1 MIKSSIVTGTLSIL
15 FYLVILLLYLQDI
28 INELMFLCI
37 LLISLIILLLTLIV
51 FRKKRASKRGI
62 SVAFIIL
69 FLLFCYE
76 FLLLGYTTPSH
87 LINLY
92 VEPTE
97 AIEDSGIFLLP
108 VQKITIRN
116 KHEMKEILKTRD
128 GDVLSISKINNRMIY
143 GFKNRQILLWLHLQ
157 KESIEETEDNVK
169 KYLGQ
174 EDEWLNNFFNREQ
187 ISGDSAGLNLVLNG
201 LYKRGKFK
209 SEIPIAVTGAINGKG
224 DVFPVEY
231 IKEKVKITEKSGI
244 EFMIIPSENA
254 EEVAN
259 VQNELKAN
267 VEIFDVSNV
276 DEAIQIINDLNKK
289 H

>member
-1 MIKSSIVTGTLSIL
+1 MNKSSIVTGILSIL
-15 FYLVILLLYLQDI
+15 FYLVVLLFYLQDV
-28 INELMFLCI
+28 INEWMFLCI
-37 LLISLIILLLTLIV
+37 LFISLITMLLRLIVLRKKNACKGKISIALIILILL
-51 FRKKRASKRGI
+51 FS
-62 SVAFIIL
+62 
-69 FLLFCYE
+69 YE

-108 VQKITIRN
+108 VQEITIRN
-116 KHEMKEILKTRD
+116 KHELKEILTTRN
-128 GDVLSISKINNRMIY
+128 GDVLTITKLNNRKIY
-143 GFKNRQILLWLHLQ
+143 GYKNRQILSWFQ
-157 KESIEETEDNVK
+157 KALIEESEDNVK

-201 LYKRGKFK
+201 LYKRGNFK
-209 SEIPIAVTGAINGKG
+209 NEIPIAVTGAINDKG
-224 DVFPVEY
+224 DVFHVEY
-231 IKEKVKITEKSGI
+231 MKEKIQITERSGI
-244 EFMIIPSENA
+244 PFMIIPSENA
-254 EEVAN
+254 GEVAN

-276 DEAIQIINDLNKK
+276 DEALQIINDLNEKY
-289 H
+289 